1 MALQR
6 QLSRLTNRHEVVQN
20 TISDIFVE
28 DPLVAKL
35 LQIQFQTLELDAQFA
50 WYVAKDQRPKVGL
63 SRFRANRRKLRASN
77 FDFVSAIGKTILE
90 NFELVLKRSG
100 HRRKFSLRF
109 GLDKT
114 NEMLLE
120 V

>member
-6 QLSRLTNRHEVVQN
+6 QLSRLTDRYEVVQN
-20 TISDIFVE
+20 TIGDVFIENS
-28 DPLVAKL
+28 LVAKL

-63 SRFRANRRKLRASN
+63 TCFRANRRKLRASN

-100 HRRKFSLRF
+100 HRRKFSL
-109 GLDKT
+109 GLDLDKT